1 MPTKKELLEKIN
13 KLETENKKLKE
24 ENKKNDKLLIEGA
37 DFCNDL
43 AGFIKILKLWDI
55 FLKTMDEGELVIDE
69 VKHAVNNICPKCSN
83 NSYSKGC

>member
-1 MPTKKELLEKIN
+1 MPTKKELQEKIN

-43 AGFIKILKLWDI
+43 AGFIKMLKLWDI

-69 VKHAVNNICPKCSN
+69 VKDAVNNICPKCSN
-83 NSYSKGC
+83 NICAKGC